1 MQKNGSRLEKRTLPL
16 LGIKCRKANYLRGQ
30 VMFFEKYFQFFI
42 IKRALIISKTED
54 IWLVREN
61 NLIRI
66 WERSKYSC
74 IRNVG
79 IKNILNSKSFQI
91 SRFLSFYFL
100 DRYITSDD
108 RYETFSELLCFSQII
123 LMTRMKS
130 IKCPKSH
137 YQHIYWWCDFAF
149 CISIAA
155 CPDNFFSVTISF
167 LYSASSLRNSSS
179 NIFSK
184 SVFCGRIRRY
194 IKIPSGV
201 KKSTIRI
208 QKTWSIIERV
218 RLLISFATHTTIQ
231 NQIINT

>member
-1 MQKNGSRLEKRTLPL
+1 MQKSGSMLEERTFPL
-16 LGIKCRKANYLRGQ
+16 LGIKSWKTNNFWCEI
-30 VMFFEKYFQFFI
+30 MIFEKLLQLLI
-42 IKRALIISKTED
+42 VKRMLVISKTEN
-54 IWLVREN
+54 IWLVTQDN
-61 NLIRI
+61 FIRI
-66 WERSKYSC
+66 SQWSKYSC
-74 IRNVG
+74 IWNFW
-79 IKNILNSKSFQI
+79 IKNILNSKSFHI
-91 SRFLSFYFL
+91 SRFFSFYCL

-108 RYETFSELLCFSQII
+108 RYETFSELLRFSQII

-130 IKCPKSH
+130 VKCTKSH
-137 YQHIYWWCDFAF
+137 YQHIYEWCDFAF
-149 CISIAA
+149 CISMA
-155 CPDNFFSVTISF
+155 CVDNFFSVTISF

-208 QKTWSIIERV
+208 QKTWSTIERV